1 MWSKYW
7 HECDDEECESEE
19 HPSARLTWLDFVI
32 IGVGTLRAYADVTA
46 QSLGAL
52 HQGLMGHYNDDI
64 DSRRAWADV
73 GSTVEQITQE
83 AGHGEWP
90 RREQDSR

>member
-1 MWSKYW
+1 MWEKYY
-7 HECDDEECESEE
+7 HECDDEECEGET
-19 HPSARLTWLDFVI
+19 PSARLTWLDFVI
-32 IGVGTLRAYADVTA
+32 LGVGAVRAYAETTTA
-46 QSLGAL
+46 VVATV
-52 HQGLMGHYNDDI
+52 HQALMGHYNDDI

-73 GSTVEQITQE
+73 GNTVEQITQE